1 MKVSFGPG
9 GIGSD
14 YESNFRKFK
23 DAGLGCAEVAFTHSI
38 YMKNNRVAEK
48 VGESAEKHKI
58 DLSVHCPYYINL
70 VSADKSKIAASKK
83 RILTSAERGHH
94 MGAKYIVFH
103 AGYYG
108 KLTKLKAYEG
118 IKKAVEDMQ
127 DTIKDNKWNVAL
139 APELMGKDSSFGT
152 IDELYQLHKDTKCA
166 ACFDFAHLKAA
177 YRGKINWKYV
187 FDMIKKFK
195 FKPLTAHMSGIEWG
209 PKGEKRHKLTPEK
222 DIKEVLQWVK
232 KYKFDI
238 RIINESPDTFGDAVK
253 ALKIYNRL

>member
-1 MKVSFGPG
+1 MKISFGPA

-14 YESNFRKFK
+14 YESNFKRFK
-23 DAGLGCAEVAFTHSI
+23 EAGLGCAEVEFTHSV
-38 YMKNNRVAEK
+38 YMKNNKIAEK
-48 VGESAEKHKI
+48 VGESAKEHKI

-83 RILTSAERGHH
+83 RILASVERGHYL
-94 MGAKYIVFH
+94 GAKYAVFH

-108 KLTKLKAYEG
+108 KLTKMQAYQGMENA
-118 IKKAVEDMQ
+118 IADMQ
-127 DTIKDNKWNVAL
+127 DTIKDNKWKVML

-152 IDELYQLHKDTKCA
+152 IDELYNLHKALGCA

-177 YRGKINWKYV
+177 YRGNINWKYV
-187 FDMIKKFK
+187 FDMMKKFR

-238 RIINESPDTFGDAVK
+238 RIINESPDPFNDSVK
-253 ALKIYNRL
+253 TLKIYNRL

>member
-1 MKVSFGPG
+1 MRVCLGPG

-14 YESNFRKFK
+14 YESNFRRFK
-23 DAGLGCAEVAFTHSI
+23 DAGLGCAEVTFTHAI
-38 YMKNNRVAEK
+38 YMNSNKIAK
-48 VGESAEKHKI
+48 TVGAAAKKFKI

-83 RILTSAERGHH
+83 RILTSAERGHYL
-94 MGAKYIVFH
+94 GAKYIVFH

-108 KLTKLKAYEG
+108 KLTRLQAYEG
-118 IKKAVEDMQ
+118 IKKAIKDMQ
-127 DTIKDNKWNVAL
+127 DVIKDSKWKVML
-139 APELMGKDSSFGT
+139 APELMGRDSSFGT

-177 YRGKINWKYV
+177 YRGKVNWKYV
-187 FDMIKKFK
+187 FDMMKKFK

-209 PKGEKRHKLTPEK
+209 PKGEKRHVLTPEK
-222 DIKEVLQWVK
+222 DIQEVLQWVK
-232 KYKFDI
+232 KYRFGI

-253 ALKIYNRL
+253 TLKMYNKL